1 MPCLSALDRV
11 LNISDLQALAHRR
24 VPAFALAYLEG
35 GADDQHSLA
44 WNRNVFDNWR
54 FLPDTLVGAAQPEL
68 ETPLLGNPSALPLIV
83 APTGFNGMLRHQA
96 DILIARAAHAAGIPF
111 TLSTVSSASIE
122 DIARHAP
129 GGRHSCLVHRLQS
142 RRI

>member
-11 LNISDLQALAHRR
+11 LNISDLQALAHHR

-35 GADDQHSLA
+35 GADDQRSLA

-68 ETPLLGNPSALPLIV
+68 TTLLLGSPSALPLIV
-83 APTGFNGMLRHQA
+83 AIVFA
-96 DILIARAAHAAGIPF
+96 IAIGWPDHG
-111 TLSTVSSASIE
+111 V
-122 DIARHAP
+122 
-129 GGRHSCLVHRLQS
+129 
-142 RRI
+142 